1 MASSERG
8 RPPERSGGEYL
19 TPREAAGILGVTEA
33 TVRNMIRRGELDGRQ
48 WHTNPGEPRYQA
60 TTESVERKAVE
71 SKRPPVVRDIDR
83 RTEQVLE
90 TLSENFK
97 WIGAEVAQ
105 NREMIT
111 GAVVGQ
117 EKELKKRLD
126 TLNEGLDKALV
137 GMDEMRQLAAE
148 QAEREHEYQ
157 RESLD
162 IQRENAKAQRE
173 TAEGLARALD
183 LVGHVEWKERE
194 AEHQDEH
201 RSFWRR
207 LIEG

>member
-1 MASSERG
+1 MCSNNVSQITSMYTGYHIFALFVRNAPKNDAKRKPVGEGMASSERG

-111 GAVVGQ
+111 
-117 EKELKKRLD
+117 
-126 TLNEGLDKALV
+126 
-137 GMDEMRQLAAE
+137 
-148 QAEREHEYQ
+148 
-157 RESLD
+157 
-162 IQRENAKAQRE
+162 
-173 TAEGLARALD
+173 
-183 LVGHVEWKERE
+183 
-194 AEHQDEH
+194 
-201 RSFWRR
+201 
-207 LIEG
+207 